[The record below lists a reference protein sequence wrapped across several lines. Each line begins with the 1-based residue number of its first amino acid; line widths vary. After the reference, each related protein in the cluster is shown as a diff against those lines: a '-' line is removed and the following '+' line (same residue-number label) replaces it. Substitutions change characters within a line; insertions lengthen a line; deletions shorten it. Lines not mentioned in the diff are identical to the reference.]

1 MIYESGRPDVEVPET
16 TLHEYVLA
24 DAAERG
30 DAPAIVVGDAITTY
44 AQLAADVAR
53 VAAGLQG
60 KGIARGDVVALIGGN
75 SAAWAVAYHAI
86 LSTGGVV
93 TPINPLLTPDEV
105 AKQLTDSKA
114 KLLIAMGPLVEPLT
128 PAANESG
135 VAEVI
140 SLEDSMELG
149 EEGAAPEPV
158 DVSPDDLAALPYSS
172 GTTGAMK
179 GVMLTHR
186 NLVANIEQNQ
196 GMASLG
202 PDDALVA
209 LLPFFHIYGQTVVL
223 NHGLAKGAKIVVMPR
238 FDFDGMLDIV
248 ESHGI
253 TRLHV
258 APPVVLALANAP
270 QVTGRDFSKLGMVTS
285 GAAPLDQ
292 DLADK
297 AGDRIGVPVRQGYGM
312 TELSPVTNWTPVEM
326 ADSVPAGSVG
336 PLLPSTEARLVDP
349 ESGEDVAEGTEGE
362 LWIRGPQMMR
372 GYLEK
377 PEATA
382 ETITDDGWLR
392 TGDIA
397 RIDSGGNYYIVD
409 RLKELIKYKGYQ
421 VPPAELEAILISHP
435 KVKDAGVIGVPDGD
449 GEEIPKAC
457 IVCDGEVDADEVMAY
472 VAERVAPYKKVRQV
486 VVIDEVPKT
495 ASGKILRRVLRDEHG
510 G

>member
-1 MIYESGRPDVEVPET
+1 
-16 TLHEYVLA
+16 
-24 DAAERG
+24 
-30 DAPAIVVGDAITTY
+30 
-44 AQLAADVAR
+44 
-53 VAAGLQG
+53 
-60 KGIARGDVVALIGGN
+60 
-75 SAAWAVAYHAI
+75 
-86 LSTGGVV
+86 
-93 TPINPLLTPDEV
+93 
-105 AKQLTDSKA
+105 
-114 KLLIAMGPLVEPLT
+114 
-128 PAANESG
+128 
-135 VAEVI
+135 
-140 SLEDSMELG
+140 
-149 EEGAAPEPV
+149 
-158 DVSPDDLAALPYSS
+158 
-172 GTTGAMK
+172 
-179 GVMLTHR
+179 
-186 NLVANIEQNQ
+186 
-196 GMASLG
+196 MASLG

-238 FDFDGMLDIV
+238 FDFGEMLDIV
-248 ESHGI
+248 EKHGI

-258 APPVVLALANAP
+258 APPVVLALANVP
-270 QVTGRDFSKLGMVTS
+270 EVGDRDFSKLGMVTS

-292 DLADK
+292 DLADR
-297 AGDRIGVPVRQGYGM
+297 AGERIGVPVRQGYGM

-326 ADSVPAGSVG
+326 ADTVPAGSVG

-349 ESGEDVAEGTEGE
+349 ESGEDVEEGEEGE

-397 RIDSGGNYYIVD
+397 RIDSDGNYYIVD